1 MTFIGYDCEQ
11 YGMLGSHIIGIGDHV
26 NKGTETGKLEN
37 IEVNINLT
45 WGKIWRILNN
55 TMMIGKL
62 HSTQSVF
69 QQKTN
74 GFRYF
79 WSHTGR
85 GSKFNQKL

>member
-45 WGKIWRILNN
+45 WEKSEG
-55 TMMIGKL
+55 
-62 HSTQSVF
+62 
-69 QQKTN
+69 
-74 GFRYF
+74 Y
-79 WSHTGR
+79 
-85 GSKFNQKL
+85 